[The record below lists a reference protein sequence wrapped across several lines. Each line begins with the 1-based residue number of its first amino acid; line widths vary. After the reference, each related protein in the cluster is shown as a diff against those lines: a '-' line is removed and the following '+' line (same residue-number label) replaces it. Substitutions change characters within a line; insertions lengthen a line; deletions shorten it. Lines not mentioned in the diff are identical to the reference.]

1 MERKLRT
8 GIEAPGAGQQTPEI
22 QMNKQGAFECVF
34 FAHART
40 KQKEHR
46 TEDVRTVA
54 GDDVQIFEQMIAARS
69 NSLLQWDS
77 SKSSG
82 TAPGHDK
89 ISDRGCV
96 YF

>member
-1 MERKLRT
+1 M
-8 GIEAPGAGQQTPEI
+8 
-22 QMNKQGAFECVF
+22 CF

-82 TAPGHDK
+82 TAPGRDK
-89 ISDRGCV
+89 ISEKGCV
-96 YF
+96 CVLKGGTKHNKQSTQWELEEQHRR